1 MIVEGIALTI
11 LPKRNSINPLPA
23 SLKYF
28 RMSAISKL
36 HRWRKKCISP
46 GAAVP
51 LNPGQHCHLSKCP
64 KCQKYWRDCP
74 AKTKGT
80 LVSSNYHETEMNW
93 FGFWSSA
100 WETKH
105 TSAAIEV
112 WKIST
117 GHWVQH
123 AAFHRLWLLC
133 FPSLIH
139 FGNIFT
145 LAAASCKCAG
155 EAGLCSILSGQGS
168 PTASDRTFSRVSSH
182 KVPWSSKP
190 KVKYLL
196 APVFKVVN
204 TRLPYFATSAPF

>member
-1 MIVEGIALTI
+1 MSEKMQQSWGSDLSKPLTAPSKVLVR
-11 LPKRNSINPLPA
+11 LPCQNKRNIG
-23 SLKYF
+23 
-28 RMSAISKL
+28 R
-36 HRWRKKCISP
+36 H
-46 GAAVP
+46 
-51 LNPGQHCHLSKCP
+51 
-64 KCQKYWRDCP
+64 
-74 AKTKGT
+74 
-80 LVSSNYHETEMNW
+80 NYLDETEINW

-100 WETKH
+100 RETKH
-105 TSAAIEV
+105 ASAAIEV

-123 AAFHRLWLLC
+123 AAFHRLWLFC
-133 FPSLIH
+133 FASLIH

-155 EAGLCSILSGQGS
+155 EADLCSILSGQGS

-204 TRLPYFATSAPF
+204 TRLPYFAISAPF